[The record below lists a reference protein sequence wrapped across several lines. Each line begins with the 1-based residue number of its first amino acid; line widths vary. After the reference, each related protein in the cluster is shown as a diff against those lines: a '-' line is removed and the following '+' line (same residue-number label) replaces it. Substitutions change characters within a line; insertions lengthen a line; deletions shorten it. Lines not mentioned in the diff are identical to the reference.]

1 MRMSSLC
8 NLVASV
14 ALSFATVVVSPAAER
29 VFSDE
34 GERVIE
40 CKDYYTENGDA
51 WPGIWHMMPAVTD
64 WRPFDRMAVEVVN
77 ETEGD
82 TRFCWGLRMPNFNY
96 EGEQR
101 IGSYSHRLLSMPLSL
116 PKGKVWPP
124 VVSNLFFCA
133 AYPHAGAF
141 RIRNAWLLK
150 PDEPLPEINEGQSK
164 EALKKAIL
172 RKVDRLERR
181 FEDVRAD
188 TYGSREHFAAYLAFR
203 DACERSGQT
212 GGMLVGKATSMEK
225 ILPRGKVE
233 RPLEPANALSVR
245 LAKGEYESV
254 QVLVA
259 PRYGELKN
267 VKVRVDSLC
276 RDDGCE
282 FASSNVLSAV
292 VGYVRVSEQ
301 AAYKTG
307 RDEWK
312 GGRYQRKAVAPG
324 YGWYPDPIMDDLGG
338 IDIAMT
344 DIQGFWLRFYASR
357 SQPAGIY
364 RGVVKVTADGEVAR
378 SVPIAVRVN
387 AFELPITSPL
397 PTMIT
402 FSPWFD
408 GSDPKFTESYKAAM
422 VGPKSPIVCW
432 RKHKEEWCD
441 FLADYYITMD
451 TIYLRNDSPDID
463 AFQRLNGQ
471 GRLGLVN
478 IGNWNCFKDGDE
490 AKWRENTLKRL
501 RASYDKIKAAGLERH
516 AYLYGADE
524 VSSEKLLEV
533 SRCVDVLRKEFPGVP
548 IATTAYDHSLGVGS
562 ALTNISWF
570 VVQLNYWN
578 AQKAKESRQ
587 LGHKVWWYTC
597 NVPANEYPNMFLESQ
612 AIEARLLQG
621 ALAVKYRPDGFL
633 MYQIA
638 NWKTPTCT
646 VSGPFTDIK
655 ARTWGMHNGEGC
667 WTCVGRGGR
676 PLPTLRLENF
686 RDGLEDFAYA
696 KLLESRFKT
705 MAGDVTWTDSANRL
719 LAVPESVAK
728 SLTNYSDDPQSIYA
742 WRDEMADL
750 LEKAE

>member
-1 MRMSSLC
+1 MKVNSPCRLA
-8 NLVASV
+8 VSV
-14 ALSFATVVVSPAAER
+14 ALSFATVVAASAAER
-29 VFSDE
+29 VFSDG

-51 WPGIWHMMPAVTD
+51 WPGIWHLAPTIAD
-64 WRPFDRMAVEVVN
+64 WRPFDRLAVEVVN
-77 ETEGD
+77 ETEGE
-82 TRFCWGLRMPNFNY
+82 TRFCWGVRMPDFTCG
-96 EGEQR
+96 GEQR
-101 IGSYSHRLLSMPLSL
+101 IEAYSHRLLVMPLSL
-116 PKGKVWPP
+116 PEGKAWPP
-124 VVSNLFFCA
+124 LVSNLYFCV

-141 RIRNAWLLK
+141 RIRNACLLR
-150 PDEPLPEINEGQSK
+150 PDEPLPEIDEGQSV

-172 RKVDRLERR
+172 RKLDRSDRR

-188 TYGSREHFAAYLAFR
+188 TFGLREHFAAYLAFR
-203 DACERSGQT
+203 DACESAGQK
-212 GGMLVGKATSMEK
+212 GGMLIGKATSMEK

-233 RPLEPANALSVR
+233 RPLEPADALSVR
-245 LAKGEYESV
+245 LARGEYESV

-259 PRYGELKN
+259 PRSGRLKN
-267 VKVRVDSLC
+267 VKVRVDGL
-276 RDDGCE
+276 RRNDGCE
-282 FASSNVLSAV
+282 FVGSNVLSAV

-301 AAYKTG
+301 AAYKAG

-312 GGRYQRKAVAPG
+312 DGQYRRKAVAPG

-338 IDIAMT
+338 IDIATT
-344 DIQGFWLRFYASR
+344 DIQSFWLRFYASR

-364 RGVVKVTADGEVAR
+364 HGVVTVTADGEATR

-387 AFELPITSPL
+387 LFELPKDPPL

-408 GSDPKFTESYKAAM
+408 SSDPKYDESYKAAM
-422 VGPKSPIVCW
+422 TGPNSPIVRW
-432 RKHKEEWCD
+432 RSHKKEWID
-441 FLADYYITMD
+441 FLADYSITMD

-463 AFQRLNGQ
+463 TFLRLKGQ

-478 IGNWNCFKDGDE
+478 IGNWNYFKDGDE

-501 RASYDKIKAAGLERH
+501 HVSYEKIKAAGLEDQ

-533 SRCVDVLRKEFPGVP
+533 SRCVDLLRKEFPAVP

-562 ALTNISWF
+562 PLTNVSWF

-578 AQKAKESRQ
+578 AQKAKESRE

-612 AIEARLLQG
+612 AIETRLLQG

-638 NWKTPTCT
+638 NWKTPTCVT
-646 VSGPFTDIK
+646 SGPFTDIK

-696 KLLESRFKT
+696 KLLEARLKT
-705 MAGDVTWTDSANRL
+705 MSGDTAWMESAKRML
-719 LAVPESVAK
+719 SVPESVAK
-728 SLTNYSDDPQSIYA
+728 SLTDYSDDPQSIYA

-750 LEKAE
+750 LKKTE

>member
-1 MRMSSLC
+1 MKMDSSC
-8 NLVASV
+8 GFVASV
-14 ALSFATVVVSPAAER
+14 ALSIAAAFASSAAER
-29 VFSDE
+29 VLSDG

-40 CKDYYTENGDA
+40 CRDYYTEHGDA
-51 WPGIWHMMPAVTD
+51 WPGLWHLAPSVVD
-64 WRPFDRMAVEVVN
+64 WRPFDRIAVEVVN
-77 ETEGD
+77 ETEGE
-82 TRFCWGLRMPNFNY
+82 TRFCWGLRMADFSCG
-96 EGEQR
+96 GEQR
-101 IGSYSHRLLSMPLSL
+101 IGAYSHRLLAMPLSL
-116 PKGKVWPP
+116 PEGKAWPP
-124 VVSNLFFCA
+124 AVSNLYFCV

-141 RIRNAWLLK
+141 KIRNAWLLR
-150 PDEPLPEINEGQSK
+150 PGEALPGIDEGQSA
-164 EALKKAIL
+164 EALKKAIF
-172 RKVDRLERR
+172 RKLDRSDRR

-188 TYGSREHFAAYLAFR
+188 TYGLREHFEAYLAFR
-203 DACERSGQT
+203 DACEKAGQR
-212 GGMLVGKATSMEK
+212 GGILVGKATSMEK
-225 ILPRGKVE
+225 IMPRGKVE
-233 RPLEPANALSVR
+233 RPLEPADALSVR

-254 QVLVA
+254 QFLVA
-259 PRYGELKN
+259 PRNGRLKN
-267 VKVRVDSLC
+267 VKVRVDGLRRS
-276 RDDGCE
+276 DGCE
-282 FASSNVLSAV
+282 FACSNVLSAV

-307 RDEWK
+307 RDDWTD
-312 GGRYQRKAVAPG
+312 GRYRRRAVAPG

-338 IDIAMT
+338 VDIAAT
-344 DIQGFWLRFYASR
+344 DVQSFWLRFHAER
-357 SQPAGIY
+357 SQQAGIY
-364 RGVVKVTADGEVAR
+364 RGVVTVTADGEAGR
-378 SVPIAVRVN
+378 SVPISVRVN
-387 AFELPITSPL
+387 AFELPATSPL

-408 GSDPKFTESYKAAM
+408 SSNPKYDESYKAAM
-422 VGPKSPIVCW
+422 TGPDSPIVRW
-432 RKHKEEWCD
+432 RSRKREWCD

-451 TIYLRNDSPDID
+451 TIYLRNDSPDVD
-463 AFQRLNGQ
+463 SFRRLKGQ

-478 IGNWNCFKDGDE
+478 IGNWNFFKDGDE
-490 AKWRENTLKRL
+490 ANWREKTLRRL
-501 RASYDKIKAAGLERH
+501 KTSYGKIKSAGLESH

-524 VSSEKLLEV
+524 VSSERLQEV
-533 SRCVDVLRKEFPGVP
+533 SRCVDLLRKEFPGVP

-562 ALTNISWF
+562 PLTNVSWF

-578 AQKAKESRQ
+578 PQKAKESRE

-638 NWKTPTCT
+638 DWKTPTCT

-686 RDGLEDFAYA
+686 RDGLEDLAYA
-696 KLLESRFKT
+696 KLLEARLEN
-705 MAGDVTWTDSANRL
+705 APGDQAWVDSAKRL

-728 SLTNYSDDPQSIYA
+728 SLTDYSDDPQSIYA
-742 WRDEMADL
+742 WRDAMADL
-750 LEKAE
+750 LE

>member
-1 MRMSSLC
+1 MKMNSSC
-8 NLVASV
+8 PLVASAVLSLMAAV
-14 ALSFATVVVSPAAER
+14 AASAAER
-29 VFSDE
+29 VFSGE

-51 WPGIWHMMPAVTD
+51 WPGIWRVAPAVTD
-64 WRPFDRMAVEVVN
+64 WRPFDRIAVEVVN
-77 ETEGD
+77 ETEGE
-82 TRFCWGLRMPNFNY
+82 TRFCWGLRMSDFTCG
-96 EGEQR
+96 GEQR
-101 IGSYSHRLLSMPLSL
+101 IGAYSHRLLVMPLSL
-116 PKGKVWPP
+116 PEGKAWPSA
-124 VVSNLFFCA
+124 VSNLYFCV

-141 RIRNAWLLK
+141 KIRNACLLR
-150 PDEPLPEINEGQSK
+150 PNEPVPEIDEGQSV
-164 EALKKAIL
+164 ETLKKAIL
-172 RKVDRLERR
+172 RKLDRSDRR

-188 TYGSREHFAAYLAFR
+188 TFGLREHFEAYLAFR
-203 DACERSGQT
+203 DACSRAGQK
-212 GGMLVGKATSMEK
+212 GGMLIGKATSMEK
-225 ILPRGKVE
+225 IMPRGKVE
-233 RPLEPANALSVR
+233 RSLEPADALSVR

-259 PRYGELKN
+259 PRSGKLKN
-267 VKVRVDSLC
+267 VKVRVEGL
-276 RDDGCE
+276 RRNDGCE
-282 FASSNVLSAV
+282 FIASNVLSAV

-301 AAYKTG
+301 AAYKIG
-307 RDEWK
+307 LDEWK
-312 GGRYQRKAVAPG
+312 DGRYQRKAVAPG

-338 IDIAMT
+338 IDIVTT
-344 DIQGFWLRFYASR
+344 DIQSFWLRFYANR

-364 RGVVKVTADGEVAR
+364 RGVVTVTADDETSR

-387 AFELPITSPL
+387 AFELPMTSPL

-408 GSDPKFTESYKAAM
+408 SSDPKYDESYKAAM
-422 VGPKSPIVCW
+422 IGPDSPIVRW
-432 RKHKEEWCD
+432 RSQKKAWCD

-451 TIYLRNDSPDID
+451 SIYLRNDSPDID
-463 AFQRLNGQ
+463 TFQRLNGQ

-478 IGNWNCFKDGDE
+478 IGNWNCFKNGDE

-501 RASYDKIKAAGLERH
+501 HVSYDKIKAAGLESH

-562 ALTNISWF
+562 PLTNISWF

-578 AQKAKESRQ
+578 AQKAKESRE

-646 VSGPFTDIK
+646 VSGPFTDIR

-686 RDGLEDFAYA
+686 RDGLEDLAYA
-696 KLLESRFKT
+696 KLLEARLKT
-705 MAGDVTWTDSANRL
+705 MAGDVAWTDSAKRL

-750 LEKAE
+750 LEKAK